1 LKDCGRKRDTA
12 ASGNTERLGRKT
24 NRGMDLEQDNRG
36 GGLEEPGKSMLSPEE
51 ERPRE
56 ELATT
61 GRGPFEEELR
71 RTRLPARSVEEGM

>member
-1 LKDCGRKRDTA
+1 
-12 ASGNTERLGRKT
+12 
-24 NRGMDLEQDNRG
+24 
-36 GGLEEPGKSMLSPEE
+36 MLSPEE